1 MYRISA
7 GKYLSNMKSEYGKVM
22 FRIKI
27 LIDVNFGARI
37 HSRDEST
44 NSDFTGRK
52 NHRKMNRKNPP
63 YNFVA

>member
-27 LIDVNFGARI
+27 IIDVNFGARI

-44 NSDFTGRK
+44 NSDFTRGKITR
-52 NHRKMNRKNPP
+52 R
-63 YNFVA
+63 

>member
-1 MYRISA
+1 
-7 GKYLSNMKSEYGKVM
+7 MKSEYGKVM

-27 LIDVNFGARI
+27 KIDVNFGARI